1 VLESKSASYSLI
13 PYFIVNLAGS
23 VRREVSVADKSLNHI
38 GLLRQTFPELSDSE
52 ITTLDQATSPRTYPA
67 GSVLCREGEEG
78 KTLYILAEGEV
89 DVFVCADS
97 QQEIRVKTMRP
108 ISYFGEMA
116 LLGETTRSATIRATT
131 RCRTLEIDQDAFVTV
146 ADRNP
151 ALLRTL
157 GRQIS
162 NHLRNNDRAI
172 IAQLKEKN
180 AALQAAYAS
189 LAEQEQLRTEFIAT
203 LSHELRTPLTSVQGF
218 LQLINKGVIEGEALR
233 LALDSIT
240 RNVEKMVRLI
250 HNLLILYEM
259 HLLSQQPTIL
269 TLPELLVTALHDAQV
284 APVSAGVGYSSPVN
298 MDIAPDLPSLHGDK
312 SGLALAV
319 RSIIENALKFSP
331 NGTPIHIAAY
341 RADDHHVCIAI
352 SDEGIGIPAD
362 AHERIF
368 EPFYRV
374 ERPGANRLFP
384 GLGVGLAIAQFIIS
398 RHNGRIELQSEPGQ
412 GSTFNIYLPCATT
425 NTVRATWKP
434 TARAAVPLPLN

>member
-1 VLESKSASYSLI
+1 
-13 PYFIVNLAGS
+13 
-23 VRREVSVADKSLNHI
+23 VADKTLNHI
-38 GLLRQTFPELSDSE
+38 GLLHQTFPELSDSE
-52 ITTLDQATSPRTYPA
+52 LATLNQATTPRAYPP
-67 GSVLCREGEEG
+67 GSVLCREGEAG
-78 KTLYILAEGEV
+78 KTLFILAEGEV
-89 DVFVCADS
+89 DVFVCAGS

-131 RCRTLEIDQDAFVTV
+131 RCRTLEIDQDAFVAV

-162 NHLRNNDRAI
+162 NHLRSNDRAI

-189 LAEQEQLRTEFIAT
+189 LAEQERLRTEFIAT

-240 RNVEKMVRLI
+240 RNVEKMVHLI
-250 HNLLILYEM
+250 HNLLVLYEM
-259 HLLSQQPTIL
+259 HLLSQKLTIL

-284 APVSAGVGYSSPVN
+284 AATGPTSPVN
-298 MDIAPDLPSLHGDK
+298 MDIAPDLPTLHGDK

-319 RSIIENALKFSP
+319 RSIIENAFKFSP
-331 NGTPIHIAAY
+331 NAAPIHISAY
-341 RADDHHVCIAI
+341 RADDHHISIAI
-352 SDEGIGIPAD
+352 SDQGIGIPPGD
-362 AHERIF
+362 HERIF

-374 ERPGANRLFP
+374 ERPGASRLFP
-384 GLGVGLAIAQFIIS
+384 GLGVGLAIAQFIIT
-398 RHNGRIELQSEPGQ
+398 RHNGRIELQSEPGR
-412 GSTFNIYLPCATT
+412 GSTFTIHLPC
-425 NTVRATWKP
+425 NTPSNPGGNRGPTWKP
-434 TARAAVPLPLN
+434 ATRAPLPLPLN

>member
-1 VLESKSASYSLI
+1 V
-13 PYFIVNLAGS
+13 
-23 VRREVSVADKSLNHI
+23 EVSVADKALNHI
-38 GLLRQTFPELSDSE
+38 SLLRQTFPELTDSDLT
-52 ITTLDQATSPRTYPA
+52 ILNQATSPRAYPA
-67 GSVLCREGEEG
+67 GSILCREGEEG
-78 KTLYILAEGEV
+78 KTLFILAEGEV
-89 DVFVCADS
+89 DVFVCAGS

-108 ISYFGEMA
+108 VSYFGEMA
-116 LLGETTRSATIRATT
+116 LLGENTRSATIRANT
-131 RCRTLEIDQDAFVTV
+131 RCRTLEIDQDAFVAV

-189 LAEQEQLRTEFIAT
+189 LAEQEHLRTEFIAT

-218 LQLINKGVIEGEALR
+218 LQLINKGAIEGEALR

-250 HNLLILYEM
+250 HNLLVLYEM
-259 HLLSQQPTIL
+259 HLLSQQLTIL

-284 APVSAGVGYSSPVN
+284 AAAGPTSPVN
-298 MDIAPDLPSLHGDK
+298 MDIAPDLPTLHGDK

-319 RSIIENALKFSP
+319 RSIIENAFKFSP
-331 NGTPIHIAAY
+331 NGTPVSIAAY
-341 RADDHHVCIAI
+341 RGDDNHVCITI

-362 AHERIF
+362 AHDRIF

-384 GLGVGLAIAQFIIS
+384 GLGVGLAIAQFIIT
-398 RHNGRIELQSEPGQ
+398 RHNGRIELQSEPGR
-412 GSTFNIYLPCATT
+412 GSTFTIYLPCTT
-425 NTVRATWKP
+425 TSTPLRPTWKP
-434 TARAAVPLPLN
+434 TTRPALPLPN